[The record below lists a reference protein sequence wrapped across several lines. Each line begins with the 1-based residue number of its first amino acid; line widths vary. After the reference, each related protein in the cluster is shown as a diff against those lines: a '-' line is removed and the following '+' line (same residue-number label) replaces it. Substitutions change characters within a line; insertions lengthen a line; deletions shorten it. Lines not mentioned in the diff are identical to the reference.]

1 MGKVLDGSWLPCF
14 PLEGMLFC
22 VHCRA
27 LHRMPWSHRWKI
39 LYHITTNAKIMT
51 LPRDVAFV
59 GLGGPSQDHQEA
71 TEMSYAMVGQGK
83 LLRVRQITHSSGV

>member
-1 MGKVLDGSWLPCF
+1 
-14 PLEGMLFC
+14 
-22 VHCRA
+22 
-27 LHRMPWSHRWKI
+27 
-39 LYHITTNAKIMT
+39 MT